1 MDGRPSRRPVGLPC
15 ISAHAHRRTVGV
27 YGAAKCAQQLFSTY
41 RRSYSLV
48 PDQRL
53 SGRRAAVAYP
63 GAGLLLWS
71 PASER
76 RRGSGVT
83 RARERNRLKQITFH
97 LDELLESRGL
107 TLTELANRVDI
118 TLVNLSVLKNNRA
131 KAIRFST
138 LEALCKELD
147 CQPGDLMTYE

>member
-1 MDGRPSRRPVGLPC
+1 
-15 ISAHAHRRTVGV
+15 
-27 YGAAKCAQQLFSTY
+27 
-41 RRSYSLV
+41 
-48 PDQRL
+48 
-53 SGRRAAVAYP
+53 
-63 GAGLLLWS
+63 
-71 PASER
+71 
-76 RRGSGVT
+76 VT
-83 RARERNRLKQITFH
+83 RAKERDKTKEITFH

-138 LEALCKELD
+138 LEALCKALN